1 MRRIVHTPSG
11 PVLLTDTPEN
21 GDPGMAVVGIGLSFS
36 GRAAF
41 VVETPEQITPR
52 LLETAARRFAG
63 MPVTIAVTERL
74 ILREMREEET
84 ELLDALDAAVDS
96 PYTGAN
102 EYHGLTETQRH
113 DRFVSYRKWAYGMME
128 MGLYLVF
135 RRSDGLLIGRAGFST
150 GDFGDAGV
158 MVSYEIIRSE
168 RRKGYG
174 SECLKALISYAR
186 ELGVAELCA
195 LVNPDNAESLALA
208 KRCGFQEDGEWQ
220 GKKRLQLVI

>member
-74 ILREMREEET
+74 ILREMRE
-84 ELLDALDAAVDS
+84 
-96 PYTGAN
+96 
-102 EYHGLTETQRH
+102 
-113 DRFVSYRKWAYGMME
+113 M
-128 MGLYLVF
+128 
-135 RRSDGLLIGRAGFST
+135 AG
-150 GDFGDAGV
+150 
-158 MVSYEIIRSE
+158 
-168 RRKGYG
+168 
-174 SECLKALISYAR
+174 
-186 ELGVAELCA
+186 
-195 LVNPDNAESLALA
+195 
-208 KRCGFQEDGEWQ
+208 
-220 GKKRLQLVI
+220 